1 MALVYTTQ
9 SDFEGY
15 VAGWETTDAGALA
28 ILLERA
34 QRDVDNYLGPLQ
46 PRLEDGL
53 KLDPTILEDWEADAL
68 SRAVCAQ
75 AEYLFVRGPQATV
88 AGRVVKDEEG
98 PDFKAQYEDTGA
110 AAAGSL
116 IGPRVAIE
124 LAPIRHLRR
133 LTATVA

>member
-1 MALVYTTQ
+1 MPTYTSQ
-9 SDFEGY
+9 ADFEAY

-34 QRDVDNYLGPLQ
+34 ERDVDSYLGPLQ

-53 KLDPTILEDWEADAL
+53 KLDPSQLRDWEAEAL

-75 AEYLFVRGPQATV
+75 AEYLFVRGPLAMV
-88 AGRVVKDEEG
+88 AGRITKTEEG
-98 PDFKAQYEDTGA
+98 PDFKAEYEDTGA
-110 AAAGSL
+110 AATGSL
-116 IGPRVAIE
+116 IGPRVAVE